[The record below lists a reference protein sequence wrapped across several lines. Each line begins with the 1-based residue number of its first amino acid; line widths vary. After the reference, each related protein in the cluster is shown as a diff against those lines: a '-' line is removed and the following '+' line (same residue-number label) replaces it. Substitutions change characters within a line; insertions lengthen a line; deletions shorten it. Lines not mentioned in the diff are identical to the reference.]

1 MANVIIPGRG
11 VILAKIESSYGTDAS
26 PGAAD
31 VIYVEDF
38 EATYSQDMRPRAGLQ
53 PEAQGLM
60 SVPTGGH
67 VSWAGTIEIQP
78 QTITTAATQSPIG
91 DMFLRAVGF
100 SRHPDASANK
110 SITYA
115 LRTAEHESVSIW
127 ASEANSDNTDCN
139 RIKIIGARSD
149 FSLSIIPGD
158 IITLAMSNG
167 FGVAQALTGVAATQ
181 TDNVIKDKGSALTS
195 VTYSALKPLLGHNAT
210 ARLIDNSSGTVY
222 GGGSIASP
230 NNDLLVR
237 SCVINGN
244 MAPTEQLGISA
255 AQGIGRVALRPV
267 MHSLE
272 QTSLGTGAGD
282 FNPYVLRANSTSF
295 EVNLKFPQPGTAG
308 NTLQVA
314 CFGQIVDIAQ
324 GEDGGNKT
332 YDLTLELRYPR
343 SADGTTATGL
353 APANTIT
360 DDSSGDARG
369 IDLTL
374 AAGYPATKLLLQF
387 ATA

>member
-11 VILAKIESSYGTDAS
+11 VILAKIESSYGTDAT
-26 PGAAD
+26 PGALD
-31 VIYVEDF
+31 VVYVEDF

-100 SRHPDASANK
+100 SRHADTTDK

-115 LRTAEHESVSIW
+115 LRSSEHESVSIW
-127 ASEANSDNTDCN
+127 MSEANSDNTDCN
-139 RIKIIGARSD
+139 RIKIIGARAD

-167 FGVAQALTGVAATQ
+167 FGVAQALTGTAATQ

-195 VTYSALKPLLGHNAT
+195 VTYSAEKPLLGHNAT
-210 ARLIDNSSGTVY
+210 ARLIDNSDGTVY

-267 MHSLE
+267 MHSLDLTLE
-272 QTSLGTGAGD
+272 QTSLGTFD
-282 FNPYVLRANSTSF
+282 PYVLRANSTSF
-295 EVNLKFPQPGTAG
+295 EVNLTFPQPGAAG

-369 IDLTL
+369 IDLTP
-374 AAGYPATKLLLQF
+374 ASAYPATKLLLQF